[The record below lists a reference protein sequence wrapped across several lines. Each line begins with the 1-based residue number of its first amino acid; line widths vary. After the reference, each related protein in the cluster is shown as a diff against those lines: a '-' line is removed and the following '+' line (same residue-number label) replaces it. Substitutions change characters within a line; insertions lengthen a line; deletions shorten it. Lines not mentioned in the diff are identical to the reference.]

1 MNIGE
6 KIIKLREAKGWS
18 QYRLAKESGVGQAA
32 LSHIE
37 NGKRLSPTHDTLQKI
52 CNALDVSMAEFDNG
66 NEQNKKEAAKALPQ
80 LLEKMKHM
88 KLSDK
93 HKEAYRIFLNMS
105 EEEQGLNVEEAM
117 SLLKKY
123 NSLSPEGKQAVGSI
137 INLLAQK

>member
-6 KIIKLREAKGWS
+6 KIIKLREAKGWT

-52 CNALDVSMAEFDNG
+52 CNALDVSMAEFDG
-66 NEQNKKEAAKALPQ
+66 HEQNKKEAAKALPQ

-88 KLSDK
+88 ELSDK
-93 HKEAYRIFLNMS
+93 HKEAYRIFLSMS
-105 EEEQGLNVEEAM
+105 EEEKGLTVEEAI